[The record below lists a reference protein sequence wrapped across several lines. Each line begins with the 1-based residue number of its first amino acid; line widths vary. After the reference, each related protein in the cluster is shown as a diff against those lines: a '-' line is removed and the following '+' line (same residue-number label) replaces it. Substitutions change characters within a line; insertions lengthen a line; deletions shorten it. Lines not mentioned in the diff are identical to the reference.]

1 MVTHTPHA
9 GQWVREPHSDCPGG
23 LREALSEPA
32 DAAQCRPDVP
42 PERWGF
48 SGAGLLARALLGRGG
63 GCLAGGAGTSPG
75 AYAVGLTDAR
85 VRFVRRHW
93 SRPFRPRGGAV
104 GGGGFCPNGT
114 TLKPL
119 RAGWMKSNHPDLR
132 IYERILQAV
141 AS

>member
-1 MVTHTPHA
+1 MLGRGSESRIAIAQGAFERSSVSLWMLPNVGPTFL
-9 GQWVREPHSDCPGG
+9 QRGG
-23 LREALSEPA
+23 DSRA
-32 DAAQCRPDVP
+32 
-42 PERWGF
+42 
-48 SGAGLLARALLGRGG
+48 AGLLARALLGRGG
-63 GCLAGGAGTSPG
+63 GCPAGGAGTSPG

>member
-1 MVTHTPHA
+1 MLGSGSESRIAIAQGAFERPSVSLRMLPNVGPTFL
-9 GQWVREPHSDCPGG
+9 QRGG
-23 LREALSEPA
+23 DSRA
-32 DAAQCRPDVP
+32 V
-42 PERWGF
+42 
-48 SGAGLLARALLGRGG
+48 GLLARALLGRGG
-63 GCLAGGAGTSPG
+63 GCPAGGAGTSPG

>member
-1 MVTHTPHA
+1 MLGSRSESRIAIAQGTFERPSVSLRMLPNVGPTFLQT
-9 GQWVREPHSDCPGG
+9 GG
-23 LREALSEPA
+23 DSRA
-32 DAAQCRPDVP
+32 V
-42 PERWGF
+42 
-48 SGAGLLARALLGRGG
+48 GLLARALLGRGG

-75 AYAVGLTDAR
+75 AYAVGLTDAW
-85 VRFVRRHW
+85 VRFVRRH
-93 SRPFRPRGGAV
+93 SRLFRPRGGVV

-119 RAGWMKSNHPDLR
+119 RAGWMKSNYPDLR

>member
-1 MVTHTPHA
+1 MLGSGSESRIAIAQGAFERSSVSLRMLPNVGPTFL
-9 GQWVREPHSDCPGG
+9 QRGG
-23 LREALSEPA
+23 DSRA
-32 DAAQCRPDVP
+32 V
-42 PERWGF
+42 
-48 SGAGLLARALLGRGG
+48 GLLARALLGRGG
-63 GCLAGGAGTSPG
+63 GCPAGGAGTSPG

-93 SRPFRPRGGAV
+93 ARPFRPRGGAV

>member
-1 MVTHTPHA
+1 MLGSGSESRIAIAQGAFERSSVSLRMLPNVGPTFL
-9 GQWVREPHSDCPGG
+9 QRGG
-23 LREALSEPA
+23 DSRA
-32 DAAQCRPDVP
+32 V
-42 PERWGF
+42 
-48 SGAGLLARALLGRGG
+48 GLLARALLGRGG
-63 GCLAGGAGTSPG
+63 GCPAGGAGTSPG

>member
-1 MVTHTPHA
+1 MLGSRSESRIAIAQGTFERPSV
-9 GQWVREPHSDCPGG
+9 S
-23 LREALSEPA
+23 LRMLPNVGPTFL
-32 DAAQCRPDVP
+32 Q
-42 PERWGF
+42 
-48 SGAGLLARALLGRGG
+48 RGG
-63 GCLAGGAGTSPG
+63 DSQGCGAAGSRISAQGIGEGCPAGGAGTSPG
-75 AYAVGLTDAR
+75 AYAEGLTDAR

-93 SRPFRPRGGAV
+93 SRPFRPRGGVV

>member
-1 MVTHTPHA
+1 MLGSRSESRIVIVQGAFERPSVSLRMLPNVGPTFL
-9 GQWVREPHSDCPGG
+9 QRGG
-23 LREALSEPA
+23 DSRA
-32 DAAQCRPDVP
+32 V
-42 PERWGF
+42 GV
-48 SGAGLLARALLGRGG
+48 LARALLGRGG

-93 SRPFRPRGGAV
+93 SRPFRPRGGVV

>member
-1 MVTHTPHA
+1 MLGSGSESRIAIAQGAFERPSASLRMLPNVGPTFL
-9 GQWVREPHSDCPGG
+9 QRGG
-23 LREALSEPA
+23 DSRA
-32 DAAQCRPDVP
+32 V
-42 PERWGF
+42 
-48 SGAGLLARALLGRGG
+48 GLLARALLGRGG
-63 GCLAGGAGTSPG
+63 GCLASGSGTSPG

>member
-1 MVTHTPHA
+1 MLGSGSESRIAIAQGAFERPSVSLRMLPNVGPTFL
-9 GQWVREPHSDCPGG
+9 QRGG
-23 LREALSEPA
+23 DSRA
-32 DAAQCRPDVP
+32 V
-42 PERWGF
+42 
-48 SGAGLLARALLGRGG
+48 GLLARALLGRGG
-63 GCLAGGAGTSPG
+63 GCPAGGSGTSPG

>member
-1 MVTHTPHA
+1 MLGSGSESRIAIAQGAFERPSVSLRMLPNVGPTFL
-9 GQWVREPHSDCPGG
+9 QRGG
-23 LREALSEPA
+23 DSRA
-32 DAAQCRPDVP
+32 V
-42 PERWGF
+42 
-48 SGAGLLARALLGRGG
+48 GLLARALLGRGG
-63 GCLAGGAGTSPG
+63 GCPAGGAGTSPG

-104 GGGGFCPNGT
+104 GGSGFCPNGT

>member
-1 MVTHTPHA
+1 MLGSGSESRIAIAQGTFERSSVSLRMLPNVGPTFL
-9 GQWVREPHSDCPGG
+9 QRGG
-23 LREALSEPA
+23 DSRA
-32 DAAQCRPDVP
+32 V
-42 PERWGF
+42 
-48 SGAGLLARALLGRGG
+48 GLLARALLGRGG
-63 GCLAGGAGTSPG
+63 GCPAGGAGTSPG

>member
-1 MVTHTPHA
+1 MLGSRSESRIAIAQGAFERPSVSLRMLPNVGPTFL
-9 GQWVREPHSDCPGG
+9 QRGG
-23 LREALSEPA
+23 DSRA
-32 DAAQCRPDVP
+32 V
-42 PERWGF
+42 
-48 SGAGLLARALLGRGG
+48 GLLARALLGRGG
-63 GCLAGGAGTSPG
+63 GCPASGSGTSPG

>member
-1 MVTHTPHA
+1 MLGSGSESRIAIAQGAFERSSVSLRMLPNVGPTFL
-9 GQWVREPHSDCPGG
+9 QRGG
-23 LREALSEPA
+23 DSRA
-32 DAAQCRPDVP
+32 V
-42 PERWGF
+42 
-48 SGAGLLARALLGRGG
+48 GLLARALLGRGG
-63 GCLAGGAGTSPG
+63 GCSAGGAGTSPG

>member
-1 MVTHTPHA
+1 MLGSRSESRIAIAQGTFERPSVSLRMLPNVGPTFLQT
-9 GQWVREPHSDCPGG
+9 GG
-23 LREALSEPA
+23 DSRA
-32 DAAQCRPDVP
+32 V
-42 PERWGF
+42 
-48 SGAGLLARALLGRGG
+48 GLLARVLLGRGG
-63 GCLAGGAGTSPG
+63 GCPTGGAGTSPG

-93 SRPFRPRGGAV
+93 SRPFRPRGGVV